1 MILHICFRIRP
12 RFYEDF
18 FGYRGSF
25 DRVGNKLH
33 YEPVNSR
40 DDFLSNF
47 VTKKYTKVKSPES
60 KFDVIDLHTGDNV
73 LKPHIQRY
81 IQNLK
86 TIQNLQKIKIIL
98 LGHGAPNH
106 AVFSSDSGAKISAEE
121 LGRICSFI
129 RKSVSNSIP
138 IKVNLF
144 NCSSATGDTN
154 SFDVINSILQKGLS
168 CNIHVKGYLTI
179 VSTKLNKLKL
189 SGLLQNSFYSNFNKT
204 CEHSVTAYHDNG
216 KITYDVSAYTGHN
229 AAKHKKPLM
238 NEYNQF
244 KTLYNK
250 GYLLAY
256 EHDFENSKN
265 NSIALEIIYYALNFL
280 LETSANNF
288 HEGLYSYNKT
298 FNELKDEYNK
308 LQTNVCFKPLIQWLL
323 SIYLFAKESFDRKII
338 EDHLK
343 NKNCTEDYID
353 TNIQKFEDNIE
364 NMGKLLHKLTNYVG
378 DLPTSK
384 SIRSLFDI

>member
-33 YEPVNSR
+33 YRFINSK
-40 DDFLSNF
+40 DDILSNF

-60 KFDVIDLHTGDNV
+60 KFDVIDLHTGDTV

-98 LGHGAPNH
+98 MGHGAPNH
-106 AVFSSDSGAKISAEE
+106 AIFASDSGANISAEE

-129 RKSVSNSIP
+129 RKSISNSIP
-138 IKVNLF
+138 IKVNLL
-144 NCSSATGDTN
+144 NCSGATGDTN

-179 VSTKLNKLKL
+179 VSTQFDKLKL
-189 SGLLQNSFYSNFNKT
+189 SGLLENSSYPNFNKT

-216 KITYDVSAYTGHN
+216 KITYDVSAYTGRN
-229 AAKHKKPLM
+229 ATKGHIKYKKPLM
-238 NEYNQF
+238 NEYKQF
-244 KTLYNK
+244 KTLYNQ

-280 LETSANNF
+280 LETSANDF
-288 HEGLYSYNKT
+288 HEGLYSYKKT
-298 FNELKDEYNK
+298 LNELEDYANK

-323 SIYLFAKESFDRKII
+323 SIYLFSKESFDRKII
-338 EDHLK
+338 EDNLK
-343 NKNCTEDYID
+343 TKKLTEDSIA
-353 TNIQKFEDNIE
+353 TNVQEFEDNIE
-364 NMGKLLHKLTNYVG
+364 NMGKLLHKL
-378 DLPTSK
+378 K
-384 SIRSLFDI
+384 